1 VVGLLKLAAVA
12 AVPRGDWARTPVREC
27 MLPFDDVPQLRE
39 DESLADAIGALGPG
53 SPGRA
58 FVLDDSLVVGLLSI
72 TDVGRLVASAGTRRR
87 GTR

>member
-39 DESLADAIGALGPG
+39 DEPLADAIGALGPG